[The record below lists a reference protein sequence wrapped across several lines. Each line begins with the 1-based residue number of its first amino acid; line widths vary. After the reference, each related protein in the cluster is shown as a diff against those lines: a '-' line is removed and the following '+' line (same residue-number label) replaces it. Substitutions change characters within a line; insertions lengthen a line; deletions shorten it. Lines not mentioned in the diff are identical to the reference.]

1 MSDFTIIDDNGKSR
15 DEFGRAIYEIS
26 IEDLV
31 ALLDGKML
39 YTTINF
45 GDEYIFIRLNRE
57 AKTNDRFSEI

>member
-26 IEDLV
+26 SEDLI

-39 YTTINF
+39 STTINF
-45 GDEYIFIRLNRE
+45 GDDSIFIRLSRE
-57 AKTNDRFSEI
+57 

>member
-15 DEFGRAIYEIS
+15 DEFGRAIYEITS
-26 IEDLV
+26 EDLV

-39 YTTINF
+39 SAPINF

-57 AKTNDRFSEI
+57 